1 MERYRLFP
9 SGELGMHPTG
19 NWTPYA
25 DAQAT
30 VEALQRERSAIEKVL
45 DIVDPAK
52 VLSVRLEDLLR
63 VLDKAADHF
72 LIPCQGMLAL
82 GEEGCPDCR
91 DALELKS
98 ELLKMASI
106 LRAEG
111 QEKMKTGMPFGAKS
125 KKIRK

>member
-1 MERYRLFP
+1 MSEFNP
-9 SGELGMHPTG
+9 M
-19 NWTPYA
+19 
-25 DAQAT
+25 AT
-30 VEALQRERSAIEKVL
+30 VRVEDRSRT
-45 DIVDPAK
+45 DPAK

-82 GEEGCPDCR
+82 GKGGCPDCR
-91 DALELKS
+91 DTLELKS

-106 LRAEG
+106 LRAEV

-125 KKIRK
+125 KNEAKTEANNRKKIK

>member
-1 MERYRLFP
+1 MK
-9 SGELGMHPTG
+9 T
-19 NWTPYA
+19 T
-25 DAQAT
+25 T
-30 VEALQRERSAIEKVL
+30 VRVEDRSRM
-45 DIVDPAK
+45 DPAK

-72 LIPCQGMLAL
+72 VIPCQRIALSGGM
-82 GEEGCPDCR
+82 CSNCR
-91 DALELKS
+91 DTLELKS

-106 LRAEG
+106 LRAEA